1 MIFKRFKLQTVVWFM
16 YLDMGLF
23 LSFCEDVTEF
33 LVWFLLV
40 VIIFLINVSKMVT
53 LIKFQVNMT
62 NHCFYAKITKLKLI
76 FSVLGVH
83 DSIDSSKLLKMLHLG
98 KIASC

>member
-1 MIFKRFKLQTVVWFM
+1 MIFKRFKQETVVWFM
-16 YLDMGLF
+16 YSDMGLF
-23 LSFCEDVTEF
+23 LSFCDDVAEF

-40 VIIFLINVSKMVT
+40 VIILLIDVSKMVT

-62 NHCFYAKITKLKLI
+62 NPCFYAKITKLKLI

-83 DSIDSSKLLKMLHLG
+83 DSIDSSKCY
-98 KIASC
+98 IWENF